1 MKKPWR
7 EIKEMKARFCELALG
22 LCVFFGPWAADKVC
36 AQAASSQGNG
46 LALHLTLAQAIEEA
60 LKANPSLKA
69 RGHQSRAAESE
80 AKAADRSRWGALNAV
95 GSYSYLNDDQII
107 RPMSSE
113 LMANGIL
120 GAPWDRSQAHY
131 GLSYEIPLYLGGRL
145 HNQIQIAKLEAKRS
159 AELHEGTR
167 WQVRFNVV
175 SLYSSLQALE
185 QAALALDGQIAALT
199 QTRTNLDQMVSIGK
213 RPEVDR
219 LKVIEELEAARAS
232 HASLGADRRK
242 VASLLLSVVGRD
254 PAIELEVDPQTAP
267 SMAATSGSALPL
279 TVDDNSAIRA
289 AKLAAEQ
296 AARGVKVAR
305 SDLLPRVIAS
315 ANVFEHT
322 GTRTD
327 RDEETWGATVSVVLP
342 LFEGG
347 SRLLR
352 VSAARARQAAAEE
365 ALRQAQLQTL
375 AAWQD
380 AVAKLEA
387 AQTNLA
393 AAAAR
398 VTAAAE
404 AARIEQVRY
413 DTGSSTIEDLLRA
426 RYREQAAR
434 AALATARADFVISAE
449 RINTIAEKEILP

>member
-1 MKKPWR
+1 
-7 EIKEMKARFCELALG
+7 
-22 LCVFFGPWAADKVC
+22 
-36 AQAASSQGNG
+36 
-46 LALHLTLAQAIEEA
+46 
-60 LKANPSLKA
+60 
-69 RGHQSRAAESE
+69 
-80 AKAADRSRWGALNAV
+80 
-95 GSYSYLNDDQII
+95 
-107 RPMSSE
+107 
-113 LMANGIL
+113 
-120 GAPWDRSQAHY
+120 
-131 GLSYEIPLYLGGRL
+131 
-145 HNQIQIAKLEAKRS
+145 
-159 AELHEGTR
+159 
-167 WQVRFNVV
+167 
-175 SLYSSLQALE
+175 LYSSLQALE

-267 SMAATSGSALPL
+267 SMGATSGSALPL